1 MVQSL
6 FPMKIIVLI
15 VTYNGQQ
22 WLNKC
27 LSSLT
32 RSTLPLDVV
41 VVDNASSDKT
51 LEILGDYKI
60 SKLFALDENL
70 GFGKANN
77 VGIKYAIDQS
87 ADYVFL
93 LNQDAWIRPD
103 TIQQLVE
110 ASLRNPEY
118 YILSPL
124 HLEGTETKFDHNFRN
139 YMSPPLCMDL
149 LSDLENNKENLRDV
163 YETVFVNA
171 ALWLLPKAC
180 LTKIGGFDPIFAHYG
195 EDNDLTKRVRYHG
208 YKVGICPK
216 AVGVHDRFQPNDL
229 QADPKFIKTVKRLQT
244 DALIRLKDINVPLKS
259 IMRKFF
265 TNSLRRTAKD
275 LLKLNLPEFT
285 KELKVMYFAAGK
297 LMKIREHRRISE
309 QLEAPLQ
316 WLPNIPK

>member
-22 WLNKC
+22 WLDKC

-32 RSTLPLDVV
+32 RSILPLDVV

-77 VGIKYAIDQS
+77 LGIKYALEQS

-103 TIQQLVE
+103 TIELLVK
-110 ASLRNPEY
+110 ASQRNPEY

-124 HLEGTETKFDHNFRN
+124 HMEGTETKLDLNFQH
-139 YMSPPLCMDL
+139 YISPPNCKDL
-149 LSDLENNKENLRDV
+149 LFDLEHNKENLRDV
-163 YETVFVNA
+163 YETTFVNA
-171 ALWLLPKAC
+171 ALWLLPRAC
-180 LTKIGGFDPIFAHYG
+180 LTQIGGFDPIFQHYG
-195 EDNDLTKRVRYHG
+195 EDNDLAKRVRYHG
-208 YKVGICPK
+208 YKVGVCPK
-216 AVGVHDRFQPNDL
+216 AVGVHDREQR
-229 QADPKFIKTVKRLQT
+229 ADFALDAYKRKTLKKRKT
-244 DALIRLKDINVPLKS
+244 DALIKLKDINVPLNSVLQTVYYKS
-259 IMRKFF
+259 LKSSIK
-265 TNSLRRTAKD
+265 N
-275 LLKLNLPEFT
+275 LLKLNLPELSN
-285 KELKVMYFAAGK
+285 ELKLFSYTRRNLKAV
-297 LMKIREHRRISE
+297 REHRRISE